1 MQSNQIRSVVI
12 LGGGTAGW
20 MSAAVL
26 ARFLGKLDIDIRLVE
41 SEQIGTVGVGEGTV
55 PIIRE
60 FNGVLGIDERE
71 FIRRTQ
77 GSFKLGIAFRD
88 WGHKGNRF
96 FHPFG
101 DFGEYIEGISPH
113 HHWMKLRKL
122 GNTTPIDDYCFS
134 QVAAKKGR
142 FAPPPREMQPG
153 LPSYSYAYHFDAALY
168 AQFLREYAEQRG
180 VKRSEGKVADIEQRG
195 EDGFIR
201 ALKLEDGTRLEADLF
216 IDCSGFRS
224 LLLGRSMK
232 TDFIDWSHWLPCDRA
247 VTAPCAKAE
256 EFSPYTTATALEAG
270 WQWRIPLQHRTGNGH
285 VYCSRFI
292 SDEDAEQALR
302 DNLDGELLAEP
313 NLLRFSTG
321 HREVFWKN
329 NCIAIGLSA
338 GFMEPL
344 ESTSIQLIQTGLARL
359 IEMFPDRNFDPII
372 TAEYNRVGRLEF
384 ERIRDFLI
392 LHYCAGQRDDGE
404 LWHYCRNMP
413 LPDSL
418 QHKIDVFKSSGRVAL
433 GAEESYREPSWRAM
447 FLGLG
452 IYPQR
457 YDPMVDK
464 IPQEALRKKMAKRV
478 ENNYRIAETLPSHQD
493 FINRHLLATH
503 QKIATEK

>member
-1 MQSNQIRSVVI
+1 MIRSVVI

-20 MSAAVL
+20 MSAAVF
-26 ARFLGKLDIDIRLVE
+26 ARFLGKLNIAITLVE

-55 PIIRE
+55 PIMRE

-71 FIRRTQ
+71 FVSRTQ
-77 GSFKLGIAFRD
+77 GSFKLGIEFRD
-88 WGHKGNRF
+88 WGQKGNRF
-96 FHPFG
+96 FHAFG
-101 DFGEYIEGISPH
+101 DFGETIEGISPH
-113 HHWMKLRKL
+113 HHWRKL
-122 GNTTPIDDYCFS
+122 QELGDTTPIDDYCFS

-142 FAPPPREMQPG
+142 FAPPPQEIRPG

-180 VKRSEGKVADIEQRG
+180 VKRSEGKVADIELRS

-201 ALKLEDGTRLEADLF
+201 ALKLEDGSRLEADLF

-224 LLLGRSMK
+224 LLLGRALH
-232 TDFIDWSHWLPCDRA
+232 TDFIDWSRWLPCDRA
-247 VTAPCAKAE
+247 VAAPCARAGD
-256 EFSPYTTATALEAG
+256 FTPYTTATARDAG
-270 WQWRIPLQHRTGNGH
+270 WQWRIPLQHRTGNGL
-285 VYCSRFI
+285 VYCSQFI
-292 SDEDAEQALR
+292 SGDQAEQLLR
-302 DNLDGELLAEP
+302 ENLDGELLADP
-313 NLLRFSTG
+313 NLLRFTTG
-321 HREVFWKN
+321 IREVFWKK

-359 IEMFPDRNFDPII
+359 IEMFPDRNFDPVI
-372 TAEYNRVGRLEF
+372 TAEYNRVSRLEF

-392 LHYCAGQRDDGE
+392 LHYCAGQREDSE
-404 LWHYCRNMP
+404 LWRYCRHME

-433 GAEESYREPSWRAM
+433 QAEESYKEPSWRAM

-452 IYPQR
+452 VYPRR
-457 YDPMVDK
+457 YDPLVDK
-464 IPQEALRKKMAKRV
+464 IPENALRAEMARRRDS
-478 ENNYRIAETLPSHQD
+478 NYRIAETLP
-493 FINRHLLATH
+493 TH
-503 QKIATEK
+503 REFVAGLCSTSSFSIV